1 MMTEEQREIEQKN
14 LNNMTPWTL
23 IKINKKGMFKQVFF
37 VIFSLL
43 LAGKSMAQHTYGS
56 YYTNGALVNFIQSG
70 NKTDSAAIVMVPG
83 LNLST
88 YIYATT
94 PDSRKGWAELFADHG
109 YDVYMVN
116 DPRYD
121 FATGGFV
128 EPYPVPPNGPSATP
142 GAAQGWQTDIWRR
155 WGFGL
160 SQGNPYPNAQFPTDS
175 FHVFAQ
181 NYPYIGTSSQNFA
194 GAIQAVID
202 SVESKV
208 WLVAHSA
215 GAGHAVTAARAKN
228 NRVNGLILIEPAGPP
243 DADDFPD
250 LDGLHMFGVYGD
262 YIDSRNQTN
271 RKLATEAAAVLFQ
284 NAGGVADVVSI
295 PEDSLVFG
303 NSHILMQDRNSEYV
317 FDIIEQ
323 WLRQFSSTIVGIE
336 NKFDLGS
343 SINLHPNP
351 TGNELWIEG
360 NSMNNVEYCIYSM
373 DGRLLKQS
381 TVLNLKIDLFGIPN
395 GLLFIKFNHK
405 EQVIMKKIIKNGL

>member
-1 MMTEEQREIEQKN
+1 
-14 LNNMTPWTL
+14 MTPLTL
-23 IKINKKGMFKQVFF
+23 TNSNKYRMFKQIAFL
-37 VIFSLL
+37 IISLL
-43 LAGKSMAQHTYGS
+43 LTGKSMAQHTYGS
-56 YYTNGALVNFIQSG
+56 YYTNDALVNFVLSG

-88 YIYATT
+88 YLYVTT
-94 PDSRKGWAELFADHG
+94 PDGRKGWAELFADHG

-116 DPRYD
+116 DPRHD

-128 EPYPVPPNGPSATP
+128 QPFTVPPNGPAATP

-160 SQGNPYPNAQFPTDS
+160 SQGNPYANAQFPTDS
-175 FHVFAQ
+175 FNVFAQ
-181 NYPYIGTSSQNFA
+181 NYPYIGTSSQSFS

-215 GAGHAVTAARAKN
+215 GAGHAVTAARERN
-228 NRVNGLILIEPAGPP
+228 DQVNGLILIEPAGPP
-243 DADDFPD
+243 DANDFPD
-250 LDGLHMFGVYGD
+250 LNGMHMFGVYGD
-262 YIDSRNQTN
+262 YIESRNQTG
-271 RKLATEAAAVLFQ
+271 RKQATEAAAVLFQ
-284 NAGGVADVVSI
+284 NAGGVADVVSL

-323 WLRQFSSTIVGIE
+323 WLKQFSSTIVDVE
-336 NKFDLGS
+336 NKFDHRG
-343 SINLHPNP
+343 SINLYPNP

-360 NSMNNVEYCIYSM
+360 NSMHVLEYCIYSM
-373 DGRLLKQS
+373 DGRLLQES
-381 TVLNLKIDLFGIPN
+381 TVLNQKIDLSDAPN
-395 GLLFIKFNHK
+395 GLLFIKLKQK
-405 EQVIMKKIIKNGL
+405 EQVIIKKIIKNGL